1 MSDQPTLR
9 RTRNEA
15 LDKLAI
21 VITAEWGRRCD
32 RFETG
37 CASCIAWAVFDMME
51 KITDGSALDD
61 PDEYKRIMSD
71 YDRWE
76 GKAADAA
83 QST

>member
-15 LDKLAI
+15 LDNLAI

-37 CASCIAWAVFDMME
+37 CASCIAWAVFDMMD

-61 PDEYKRIMSD
+61 HDEYKRIMAEL
-71 YDRWE
+71 DRWE
-76 GKAADAA
+76 GATNSAK
-83 QST
+83 TT